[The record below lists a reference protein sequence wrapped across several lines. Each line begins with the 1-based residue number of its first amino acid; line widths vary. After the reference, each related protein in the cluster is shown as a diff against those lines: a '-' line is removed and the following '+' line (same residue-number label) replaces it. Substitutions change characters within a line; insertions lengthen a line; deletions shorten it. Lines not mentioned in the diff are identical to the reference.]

1 MTKSILTI
9 IDVAWCV
16 FLLYI
21 APLSQSGRS
30 DDALAAHYLKL
41 PGNYLNL
48 SVLLDKK
55 KFRTYGHKTGA
66 LRGFTVLKDDDLGAL
81 ECCGGRGVN
90 KVD

>member
-1 MTKSILTI
+1 MTIRRDN
-9 IDVAWCV
+9 DVC
-16 FLLYI
+16 FNTT
-21 APLSQSGRS
+21 APLSQCGRS
-30 DDALAAHYLKL
+30 DDALAAHCLKL

-66 LRGFTVLKDDDLGAL
+66 LRGFKLLKDDDLGTL

-90 KVD
+90 KVVILY